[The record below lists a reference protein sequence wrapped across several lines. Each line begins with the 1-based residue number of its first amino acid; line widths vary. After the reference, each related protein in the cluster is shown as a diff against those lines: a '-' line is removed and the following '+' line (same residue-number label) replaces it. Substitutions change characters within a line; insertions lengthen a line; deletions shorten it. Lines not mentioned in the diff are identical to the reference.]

1 MTQAIGLGKI
11 LIHFVSIIN
20 AILDFFLNYFILSFL
35 KKFHIF
41 ILIQCMRILKHQ
53 NIQN

>member
-11 LIHFVSIIN
+11 LIHLVSIIS
-20 AILDFFLNYFILSFL
+20 AILDHFKIILFYL
-35 KKFHIF
+35 FKKKFHIF
-41 ILIQCMRILKHQ
+41 ILIQCMRILKQQ